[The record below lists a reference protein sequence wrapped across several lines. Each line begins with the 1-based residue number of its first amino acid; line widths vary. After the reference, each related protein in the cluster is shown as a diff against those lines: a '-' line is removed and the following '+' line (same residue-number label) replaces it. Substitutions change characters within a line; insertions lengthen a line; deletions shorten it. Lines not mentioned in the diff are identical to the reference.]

1 MTRWWN
7 RKRFDVVECTLAL
20 LLTTVIVFAATRPEP
35 PVEHETLDLLHEKY
49 GPARSSEKF
58 EEWIIRDFFNDRRN
72 GFFLD
77 VGANHHKRA
86 SNTYFLETALGW
98 QGIAVEPLVQFEA
111 GYLQER
117 PRTKFRPF
125 FAASRSNEQAKMYLQ
140 ENRSLVTSSDRSF
153 TERWGKNV
161 KEIQVPTITLDDLL
175 ASEGVAKVDF
185 LSMDIELAEPE
196 ALAGFDLRRYAPD
209 LVCIEA
215 HPEVRQAIL
224 QYFTRHGY
232 VVVGKYL
239 RIDTTNLYF
248 TPGSG

>member
-1 MTRWWN
+1 
-7 RKRFDVVECTLAL
+7 
-20 LLTTVIVFAATRPEP
+20 
-35 PVEHETLDLLHEKY
+35 
-49 GPARSSEKF
+49 
-58 EEWIIRDFFNDRRN
+58 
-72 GFFLD
+72 
-77 VGANHHKRA
+77 
-86 SNTYFLETALGW
+86 
-98 QGIAVEPLVQFEA
+98 
-111 GYLQER
+111 
-117 PRTKFRPF
+117 
-125 FAASRSNEQAKMYLQ
+125 
-140 ENRSLVTSSDRSF
+140 VTSSDRSF

-224 QYFTRHGY
+224 EYFTRHGY
-232 VVVGKYL
+232 VIVGKYL